1 MSETGPQPTR
11 QAAGERTC
19 PFFSQTSP
27 QNATAMLKIFMN
39 LAYLLADA
47 AARAPESPALADG
60 DTIVSSYAEHADTSA
75 RLAGAFLSDL
85 GLAAGDRVAI
95 AMKNATEYSE
105 IMLGAWHAGFA
116 AVPMNARL
124 HPREFAYILENSGA
138 RICFVS
144 EDLAEGIADAAKD
157 VPSVEHI
164 VIVGSARYRELTSV
178 APVAVADVAP
188 DDLAWLFYTSGTTG
202 RPKGAMLSHKNL
214 RAMNAA
220 YFASV
225 DGIAAGD
232 CIVHA
237 APYSHGS
244 GLYML
249 PHLERGAC
257 QVVPRSGGF
266 DPDEVFEL
274 LRIWKGATFFLA
286 PTMVTRLI
294 NAPGLAAADT
304 SNLKTI
310 VYGGAPMYAE
320 DCLKAL
326 DLLGP
331 KLVQIYGQGE
341 SPMTITALSRAAHAD
356 REYPDYRTRLASV
369 GTAQHGVEV
378 RIADEDDNELP
389 AGEIGE
395 ILVRGDVVMKGY
407 WNNMEASAQTL
418 RGGWLHTG
426 DMGALDDDG
435 FLTLKDRSKDVII
448 SGGSNI
454 YPREVEEVL
463 LRHDNVLECSVIG
476 RPHADWGEEIVAFV
490 VPKPGAEIREAELDA
505 LCLEHIARFKRPK
518 EYRFIDALPKN
529 NYGKV
534 LKTELRRIANS

>member
-1 MSETGPQPTR
+1 
-11 QAAGERTC
+11 
-19 PFFSQTSP
+19 
-27 QNATAMLKIFMN
+27 MN
-39 LAYLLADA
+39 LASLLARA
-47 AARAPESPALADG
+47 AQTTPDTPALALG
-60 DTIVSSYAEHADTSA
+60 YTVIATYAEHAEHSA
-75 RLAGAFLSDL
+75 RLAGALTGIPEL
-85 GLAAGDRVAI
+85 TPGDRVAI
-95 AMKNATEYSE
+95 AMKNAPEYSE
-105 IMLGAWHAGFA
+105 IMFGAWHAGLA

-138 RICFVS
+138 KICFVS
-144 EDLAEGIADAAKD
+144 EDMAAGIADAAKD
-157 VPSVEHI
+157 VPTLEHI
-164 VIVGSARYRELTSV
+164 VIAGSARYREMLS
-178 APVAVADVAP
+178 AEPVAIADVHA

-202 RPKGAMLSHKNL
+202 RPKGAMLTHKNL
-214 RAMNAA
+214 RAMNDA
-220 YFASV
+220 YFANV
-225 DGIAAGD
+225 DDIQSRD
-232 CIVHA
+232 CVIHA

-249 PHLERGAC
+249 PHVERGAC
-257 QVVPRSGGF
+257 QVVPASSGF
-266 DPDEVFEL
+266 DPDEIFDL
-274 LRIWKGATFFLA
+274 LTVWKGSTFFFA

-341 SPMTITALSRAAHAD
+341 SPMTITALSRAVHMD
-356 REYPDYRTRLASV
+356 RDHPHYHDRLASV
-369 GTAQHGVEV
+369 GPAQKGVEV
-378 RIADEDDNELP
+378 RIADEDDNDLP
-389 AGEIGE
+389 LGEIGE

-407 WNNMEASAQTL
+407 WQNPEASAASL

-426 DMGALDDDG
+426 DMGALDGAG

-448 SGGSNI
+448 SGGSNV

-463 LRHDNVLECSVIG
+463 LRHNGVLECSVIG
-476 RPHADWGEEIVAFV
+476 RPHPDWGEEIVAFV
-490 VPKPGAEIREAELDA
+490 VPKAGADVREVELDA

-518 EYRFIDALPKN
+518 AYRMIDALPKN

-534 LKTELRRIANS
+534 LKTDLRELAE

>member
-1 MSETGPQPTR
+1 MVR
-11 QAAGERTC
+11 VAR
-19 PFFSQTSP
+19 
-27 QNATAMLKIFMN
+27 NAP
-39 LAYLLADA
+39 DA
-47 AARAPESPALADG
+47 PALAVG
-60 DTIVSSYAEHADTSA
+60 DHVVATYSEHADRAA
-75 RLAGAFLSDL
+75 RLAGALTGNLSL
-85 GLAAGDRVAI
+85 NHGDRVAI
-95 AMKNATEYSE
+95 AMKNAPEYSE
-105 IMLGAWHAGFA
+105 IMFGAWHAGLA

-144 EDLAEGIADAAKD
+144 EDLADGIAEAAKD
-157 VPSVEHI
+157 VPGLDHI
-164 VIVGSARYRELTSV
+164 VIAGSARYREML
-178 APVAVADVAP
+178 AADPIAIAETDA

-202 RPKGAMLSHKNL
+202 RPKGAMLTHRNL
-214 RAMNAA
+214 QAMNDS

-225 DGIAAGD
+225 DEIAPDD
-232 CIVHA
+232 CIIHA

-249 PHLERGAC
+249 PHVERGAC
-257 QVVPRSGGF
+257 QVVPASGGF
-266 DPDEVFEL
+266 DPDEVFKL
-274 LRIWKGATFFLA
+274 LKAWKGTTFFFA

-294 NAPGLAAADT
+294 NAPGLVTADT

-326 DLLGP
+326 DLLGA

-341 SPMTITALSRAAHAD
+341 SPMTITALSRAAHMD
-356 REYPDYRTRLASV
+356 RDHPGYHDRLASV
-369 GTAQHGVEV
+369 GQAQMDIEI
-378 RIADEDDNELP
+378 RIADEDDNDLP
-389 AGEIGE
+389 QGEIGE

-407 WNNMEASAQTL
+407 WNNPEATATSL

-426 DMGALDDDG
+426 DMGALDNDG

-448 SGGSNI
+448 SGGSNV
-454 YPREVEEVL
+454 YPREVEEIL
-463 LRHDNVLECSVIG
+463 LRHNGVLECSVIG

-490 VPKPGAEIREAELDA
+490 VPKKGADVREAELDA

-518 EYRFIDALPKN
+518 AYLMIDALPKN

-534 LKTELRRIANS
+534 LKTELREQAG

>member
-1 MSETGPQPTR
+1 VQG
-11 QAAGERTC
+11 
-19 PFFSQTSP
+19 SQVCGSD
-27 QNATAMLKIFMN
+27 ATKPFMN
-39 LAYLLADA
+39 LASLLARA
-47 AARAPESPALADG
+47 AQTTPDTPALALG
-60 DTIVSSYAEHADTSA
+60 YTVIATYAEHAEHSA
-75 RLAGAFLSDL
+75 RLAGALTGIPEL
-85 GLAAGDRVAI
+85 TPGDRVAI
-95 AMKNATEYSE
+95 AMKNAPEYSE
-105 IMLGAWHAGFA
+105 IMFGAWHAGLA

-138 RICFVS
+138 KICFVS
-144 EDLAEGIADAAKD
+144 EDMAAGIADAAKD
-157 VPSVEHI
+157 VPTLEHI
-164 VIVGSARYRELTSV
+164 VIAGSARYREMLS
-178 APVAVADVAP
+178 AEPVAIADVHA

-202 RPKGAMLSHKNL
+202 RPKGAMLTHKNL
-214 RAMNAA
+214 RAMNDA
-220 YFASV
+220 YFANV
-225 DGIAAGD
+225 DDIQSRD
-232 CIVHA
+232 CVIHA

-249 PHLERGAC
+249 PHVERGAC
-257 QVVPRSGGF
+257 QVVPASSGF
-266 DPDEVFEL
+266 DPDEIFDL
-274 LRIWKGATFFLA
+274 LTVWKGSTFFFA

-341 SPMTITALSRAAHAD
+341 SPMTITALSRAVHMD
-356 REYPDYRTRLASV
+356 RDHPHYHDRLASV
-369 GTAQHGVEV
+369 GPAQKGVEV
-378 RIADEDDNELP
+378 RIADEDDNDLP
-389 AGEIGE
+389 LGEIGE

-407 WNNMEASAQTL
+407 WQNPEASAASL

-426 DMGALDDDG
+426 DMGALDGAG

-448 SGGSNI
+448 SGGSNV

-463 LRHDNVLECSVIG
+463 LRHNGVLECSVIG
-476 RPHADWGEEIVAFV
+476 RPHPDWGEEIVAFV
-490 VPKPGAEIREAELDA
+490 VPKAGADVREVELDA

-518 EYRFIDALPKN
+518 AYRMIDALPKN

-534 LKTELRRIANS
+534 LKTDLRELAE

>member
-1 MSETGPQPTR
+1 
-11 QAAGERTC
+11 
-19 PFFSQTSP
+19 
-27 QNATAMLKIFMN
+27 MN
-39 LAYLLADA
+39 LARLLARA
-47 AARAPESPALADG
+47 ADTSPNAPALARG
-60 DTIVSSYAEHADTSA
+60 DTVVATYADHAAGSA
-75 RLAGAFLSDL
+75 RLAGALTRAL
-85 GLAAGDRVAI
+85 GLNSGDRVAI
-95 AMKNATEYSE
+95 AMKNAPEYSE
-105 IMLGAWHAGFA
+105 IMFGAWHAGLA

-144 EDLAEGIADAAKD
+144 EDMADGIAEAAKD
-157 VPSVEHI
+157 VPTLEHV
-164 VIVGSARYRELTSV
+164 VIAGSARYRELLSAAPAPIVEV
-178 APVAVADVAP
+178 AA

-202 RPKGAMLSHKNL
+202 RPKGAMLTHKNL
-214 RAMNAA
+214 RAMNDA
-220 YFASV
+220 YFANV
-225 DGIAAGD
+225 DDITGED
-232 CIVHA
+232 CIIHA

-249 PHLERGAC
+249 PHVERGAC
-257 QVVPRSGGF
+257 QVIPASGGF
-266 DPDEVFEL
+266 DPDEVFAL
-274 LRIWKGATFFLA
+274 LREWRGVTFFFA

-341 SPMTITALSRAAHAD
+341 SPMTITALSRAVHTD
-356 REYPDYRTRLASV
+356 VGHPRYRARLASV
-369 GTAQHGVEV
+369 GPAQKGVEV

-389 AGEIGE
+389 LGEIGE

-407 WNNMEASAQTL
+407 WQNPEATAGSL
-418 RGGWLHTG
+418 RAGWLHTG
-426 DMGALDDDG
+426 DMGAMDEDG

-448 SGGSNI
+448 SGGSNV
-454 YPREVEEVL
+454 YPREVEEIL
-463 LRHDNVLECSVIG
+463 LRHDGVLECSVIG

-490 VPKPGAEIREAELDA
+490 VPKPGAEVREADLDA

-518 EYRFIDALPKN
+518 AYRMIDALPKN

-534 LKTELRRIANS
+534 LKTELRELAG